1 MENLHLLVISDRYP
15 HSRDSFTSSFVY
27 NQIGNLKSFFRRV
40 YVISLTPFVPKF
52 LSKFSFINPRW
63 RRDAFA
69 ENYRYSNVEVYF
81 VKYFTLPFD
90 FFRKKRGDI
99 TFKKVNEIV
108 QKEKIKF
115 NLIHAHF
122 IYPSSYVGA
131 ELKERYSKPLIIT
144 GHGHDVYDLPFKDA
158 KWNAKIR
165 SILNKADHIITV
177 SKSNYSKLIQLE
189 ISKDKISIIPNGYD
203 LNLFKPASTHA
214 SRDKVGLPVNKK
226 IVLSVGNLET
236 VKGHEYLIKAMKK
249 VIQKEKD
256 ILCLIVG
263 SGSQR
268 NKLERLVKELDL
280 QDDVMLLGSKPHD
293 EIPLWINACDVFVL
307 PSLNEGNPTVMFEC
321 LGCGKPFVGT
331 TVGGEPEIIINE
343 KLGILVEPGNSE
355 QLADAILKALNKEWN
370 KEHILN
376 YAKQFTWEEIA
387 EKIMVVYEEVCKNVR
402 A

>member
-1 MENLHLLVISDRYP
+1 LNPFIPKLF
-15 HSRDSFTSSFVY
+15 SR
-27 NQIGNLKSFFRRV
+27 
-40 YVISLTPFVPKF
+40 
-52 LSKFSFINPRW
+52 FSFMHPRW
-63 RRDAFA
+63 RKDAFA
-69 ENYRYSNVEVYF
+69 NNYGYDNIEVRFARYF
-81 VKYFTLPFD
+81 MLPFD
-90 FFRKKRGDI
+90 FVKERKGE
-99 TFKKVNEIV
+99 FAYNVAKKIIER
-108 QKEKIKF
+108 EKIDF
-115 NLIHAHF
+115 DLIHAHF
-122 IYPSSYVGA
+122 TWPSGYVGA
-131 ELKERYSKPLIIT
+131 KLKEKCGKPLIIT

-203 LNLFKPASTHA
+203 LNLFKPASTHV
-214 SRDKVGLPVNKK
+214 SRDKVGLPVDKK

-293 EIPLWINACDVFVL
+293 EIPFWMNACDVFVL
-307 PSLNEGNPTVMFEC
+307 PSLAEGNPTVMFEC

-331 TVGGEPEIIINE
+331 KVGGIPEVITNE
-343 KLGILVEPGNSE
+343 KLGIIVEQKYVEG
-355 QLADAILKALNKEWN
+355 LTKAILN
-370 KEHILN
+370 
-376 YAKQFTWEEIA
+376 
-387 EKIMVVYEEVCKNVR
+387 
-402 A
+402 